1 MILCFNCRKSTTAVP
16 SNNSSQSKVKVQ
28 GKGYKDKCYEHI
40 RMSVEARFNILLTE
54 VVFVGTVFTI
64 ILFTLQELLLFLLK
78 SSANIYF
85 VSAWVWRSKG
95 SYRGGS
101 IGMQINLLC
110 YMLLL
115 QKFWCSGFFL
125 VIWCTLVVNIF

>member
-54 VVFVGTVFTI
+54 VVFVGQGTVFTI
-64 ILFTLQELLLFLLK
+64 ILFTLQDLLDYY
-78 SSANIYF
+78 YF
-85 VSAWVWRSKG
+85 
-95 SYRGGS
+95 Y
-101 IGMQINLLC
+101 
-110 YMLLL
+110 
-115 QKFWCSGFFL
+115 
-125 VIWCTLVVNIF
+125 